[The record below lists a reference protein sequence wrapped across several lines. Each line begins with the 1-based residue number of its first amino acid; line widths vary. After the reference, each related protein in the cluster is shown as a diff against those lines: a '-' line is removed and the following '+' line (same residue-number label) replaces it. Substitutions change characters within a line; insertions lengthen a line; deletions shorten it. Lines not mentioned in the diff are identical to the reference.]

1 MRHSASVIVWPPLS
15 APRWIVGSSEA
26 GHQENRLQMNKFKP
40 YLVTLVVAIVAMAL
54 VFRVFPPKV
63 RQAIV
68 GG

>member
-26 GHQENRLQMNKFKP
+26 GHQENRLQMNKLKP
-40 YLVTLVVAIVAMAL
+40 YLVTLGL
-54 VFRVFPPKV
+54 VFVGMFLVFKVLPPKV
-63 RQAIV
+63 RQMIV